1 MKKYLLF
8 AQGNFKDYATIAYI
22 VDAISDVT
30 HSDFLKYRVG
40 DGYSIAIHFGSN
52 EEFVKLKDFID
63 IVMTKCSKAHY
74 IVEYNDNMS
83 VSMDE
88 NDLGTFLLIENT
100 NIDKI
105 KDKIKSSIPEDFKK
119 SIDEINKELAE
130 NITLSFMENILDED
144 ENDEDLLIKRSN
156 KINYSIDDILDK
168 INSEGIKS
176 LTEQE
181 LTFLNSF
188 SK

>member
-88 NDLGTFLLIENT
+88 NDLGTFLL
-100 NIDKI
+100 
-105 KDKIKSSIPEDFKK
+105 
-119 SIDEINKELAE
+119 
-130 NITLSFMENILDED
+130 
-144 ENDEDLLIKRSN
+144 
-156 KINYSIDDILDK
+156 
-168 INSEGIKS
+168 EGIKS